1 MTKTEFLL
9 TISKQYQEH
18 KWWELRK
25 ISIIGLLID
34 PVPNSPNKY
43 DDNCLAD
50 SRRITGEI
58 LGVKGLKNYRE
69 VTYLVLNHN
78 RYILK
83 IRLKQQWQLV
93 NQSIN

>member
-9 TISKQYQEH
+9 TISKQYHED

-34 PVPNSPNKY
+34 PVPNSPNKH

-50 SRRITGEI
+50 SKENYWWD
-58 LGVKGLKNYRE
+58 LGSQRAKEL
-69 VTYLVLNHN
+69 
-78 RYILK
+78 
-83 IRLKQQWQLV
+83 
-93 NQSIN
+93 S